1 MAISDPIADLLTRI
15 RNACGA
21 QHRYVDV
28 PLSKMHVSIVDLLKH
43 NGFIEN
49 YIYSEEK
56 RKIRIFLKYAKNRK
70 PVIQGI
76 VRISKP
82 GVRKYVPVDR
92 IPRVLEG
99 LGISILS
106 TPKGVVTGD
115 KARSL
120 HVGGEL
126 LCKIW

>member
-21 QHRYVDV
+21 QHRYVDA
-28 PLSKMHVSIVDLLKH
+28 PISKMHLAIVDLLKQ

-49 YIYSEEK
+49 YIFSDEK
-56 RKIRIFLKYAKNRK
+56 RKIRIFLKYSNNRK
-70 PVIQGI
+70 PVIQGV

-82 GVRKYVPVDR
+82 GVRKYVPVNR
-92 IPRVLEG
+92 IPRILEG

-106 TPKGVVTGD
+106 TPKGVITGD